1 MTKVMNVNAITENE
15 DMKISCRRSNDT
27 RHSKPLSV
35 MVSKFET
42 DSFPV
47 RVRLAASATTGT
59 PDFPSR
65 VLRFERRFPPLHR
78 NSLR

>member
-1 MTKVMNVNAITENE
+1 MNTNTTAENE
-15 DMKISCRRSNDT
+15 DMKISCREPNDT
-27 RHSKPLSV
+27 CHSKPLFV
-35 MVSKFET
+35 MVSKFDM